1 MRDNLLAV
9 SALKISARFRLFC
22 VQIDHQL
29 HELNHIFNHKI
40 QHVMF
45 CEFTYTKCLLN
56 YLTKRN
62 LTHPGIIFCCE
73 FEIDSAEITLKA
85 QVLNQRHIIR
95 PY

>member
-9 SALKISARFRLFC
+9 SALKISGRFRLFC

-45 CEFTYTKCLLN
+45 CEFTYTKRLVN
-56 YLTKRN
+56 YLTKGN
-62 LTHPGIIFCCE
+62 LIPELYFAANLRSIR
-73 FEIDSAEITLKA
+73 
-85 QVLNQRHIIR
+85 QR
-95 PY
+95 

>member
-9 SALKISARFRLFC
+9 SALKISGRFRLFC

-29 HELNHIFNHKI
+29 HELKHIFNHKI

-45 CEFTYTKCLLN
+45 CEFTYTKCLVN

-62 LTHPGIIFCCE
+62 LIPELYFAANLRSIR
-73 FEIDSAEITLKA
+73 
-85 QVLNQRHIIR
+85 QR
-95 PY
+95 

>member
-9 SALKISARFRLFC
+9 SALKISGRFRLFC

-40 QHVMF
+40 QHVVF
-45 CEFTYTKCLLN
+45 CEFTYPKCLVN

-62 LTHPGIIFCCE
+62 LIPELYFAANLRSIR
-73 FEIDSAEITLKA
+73 
-85 QVLNQRHIIR
+85 QR
-95 PY
+95 